1 VADIL
6 GERAAGADYR
16 AVSRVTF
23 TDPEL
28 ASVGQTEQQARD
40 AGLTVRTGLAQVERS
55 ARGWLHGPGTRGV
68 VKLVADADRGVLVGA
83 TSAGPRGGE
92 VLSMLT
98 TAIHGRVPLSV
109 LGNQL
114 FAYPTFHG
122 GVRDALSQLG

>member
-1 VADIL
+1 M
-6 GERAAGADYR
+6 
-16 AVSRVTF
+16 
-23 TDPEL
+23 
-28 ASVGQTEQQARD
+28 TEEQARD
-40 AGLTVRTGLAQVERS
+40 AGLDVRTARVDLPETSRGFIHKVGNEGL
-55 ARGWLHGPGTRGV
+55 L
-68 VKLVADADRGVLVGA
+68 KLVAVDDLLVGA

-122 GVRDALSQLG
+122 GVRDALSQLE